1 MNKLHTSRYAV
12 STFAAA
18 LLTACGGSQPPIG
31 APGATP
37 PFQSSFAQA
46 KRYEVV
52 HGFANFRD
60 GAEPENLIVVG
71 NRFYGTTFVGGL
83 QGKTDCKQGCGVVFS
98 MAMDGS
104 GYRVLH
110 RFKGGTD
117 GAGPTSTTLIDN
129 AIFGVTY
136 QGGKG
141 PCPDYGFGFTGCGTV
156 FRISPD
162 GSGYAQLHVFSKRNG
177 KDDGAYP
184 ADVIFYHGDLYG
196 STYGGGGKC
205 HPNGCGTIFRL
216 SVHGGGFAIVYAFT
230 GGRDGASPGDGLA
243 VMGDALFGTT
253 QNGGKITKGVGTGT
267 IFRISAG
274 SKYKQIHSLQRYGM
288 PEAGLLAYSGSLF
301 GTTATGGK
309 PACPHG
315 CGSVFSIRPNGSGFT
330 VLYAF
335 DSLTSAVAPEA
346 NLVSLGGVLYGS
358 SSAGGAHC
366 QPGGCGT
373 VFSISPNGANFQV
386 LYSFKGG
393 AQGASPGAIVAVGS
407 RIYGVAQA
415 GPRCGHYRNCGITFG
430 LQTGVPSTFT
440 P

>member
-1 MNKLHTSRYAV
+1 M
-12 STFAAA
+12 
-18 LLTACGGSQPPIG
+18 
-31 APGATP
+31 
-37 PFQSSFAQA
+37 
-46 KRYEVV
+46 V

-253 QNGGKITKGVGTGT
+253 ENGGKITKGVGTGT

-288 PEAGLLAYSGSLF
+288 PEAGLLAYSGSLLVRRQRAVSRPVP
-301 GTTATGGK
+301 TAAGAFFRFDQTVAGLLCYTLSIASQVRLRRSQSSEPRWSPLRLIVGRRSTL
-309 PACPHG
+309 PA
-315 CGSVFSIRPNGSGFT
+315 RRLRN
-330 VLYAF
+330 
-335 DSLTSAVAPEA
+335 
-346 NLVSLGGVLYGS
+346 
-358 SSAGGAHC
+358 
-366 QPGGCGT
+366 

-415 GPRCGHYRNCGITFG
+415 GPRCGHYRNCRITFG